1 MPYVVLGHMLFERCA
16 NQHGLRIA
24 EIFNY

>member
-1 MPYVVLGHMLFERCA
+1 VVLGHMHFERCA